1 MNADAAQEW
10 ALYEA
15 RNARANHQYRVSRCA
30 GCLRLPDWD
39 RIHPRE
45 WLCVFCEE
53 ARKAA

>member
-1 MNADAAQEW
+1 MNTDAAQEW